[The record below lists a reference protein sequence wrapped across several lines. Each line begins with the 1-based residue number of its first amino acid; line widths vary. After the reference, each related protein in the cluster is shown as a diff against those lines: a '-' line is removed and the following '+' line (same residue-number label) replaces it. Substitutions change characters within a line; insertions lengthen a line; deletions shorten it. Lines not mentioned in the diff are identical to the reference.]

1 MYVRGGVHRSSFDL
15 QQCAALRWHNVRKL
29 AISKSEPYGLQPV
42 WAIGAMRTFVYV
54 LRSARPSPMSA
65 RHLLC
70 ERQLTDT
77 P

>member
-1 MYVRGGVHRSSFDL
+1 MYVREAYRSSFDL

-54 LRSARPSPMSA
+54 LRSARPTY
-65 RHLLC
+65 
-70 ERQLTDT
+70 ERADICFVSVS
-77 P
+77 